1 MWVFTANFTRDHF
14 HSSNQFEAVSS
25 VISTFYYLLLLY
37 FSICLDFAFM
47 RLNRVIHFY
56 KMAWITCCM
65 NTHKDMLPKDINFG
79 IFSNTSGRI
88 TETYQIDWLGVYS
101 IFDSDDLSDI
111 QNDQL
116 AYWKIRDYGLHPIAS
131 RPSILPY
138 TDAVRWIVYHANL
151 KDRSFNDSAGS

>member
-1 MWVFTANFTRDHF
+1 MLTKD
-14 HSSNQFEAVSS
+14 SN
-25 VISTFYYLLLLY
+25 I
-37 FSICLDFAFM
+37 D
-47 RLNRVIHFY
+47 
-56 KMAWITCCM
+56 
-65 NTHKDMLPKDINFG
+65 

-88 TETYQIDWLGVYS
+88 TETYQIDWLRVYS

-138 TDAVRWIVYHANL
+138 TDAVKWIIYHANP
-151 KDRSFNDSAGS
+151 KDRSFNDSAGSQIATLCPDLFTRSYALKLAMQPLNTVFSQYSKTRYNFNEMMK